1 VVVVG
6 AGKSALDCANW
17 AAERGRS
24 VTLLFRK
31 PHWMFP
37 RYVLDRIRF
46 DRIVITRFS
55 EIFLRYHRQSLFERL
70 LHGPGRFLVMLWWA
84 GIERLSPRMV
94 GMPREFVPETPLPFG
109 YENAGV
115 GGEFFTN
122 LNRGRIVAKRAQI
135 RRFAGPEEIELD
147 GGEKITS
154 DLVIMA
160 TGWRQGVSFLD
171 AELRERVQKQGQ
183 FRLYR
188 SILPPTEPRLGFIGY
203 ASSTACQFTSEIG
216 AHWLSQCFRGELVL
230 PSAAE
235 MDAEIERVR
244 RWMTE
249 TFPARDQGYF
259 IGPYLGHYTDEL
271 LRDMGLSVRRASSV
285 IREYFGP
292 LWSSRY
298 RTISEER
305 RRARMSDDEAVAS

>member
-1 VVVVG
+1 MG
-6 AGKSALDCANW
+6 SRSAASN
-17 AAERGRS
+17 G
-24 VTLLFRK
+24 
-31 PHWMFP
+31 
-37 RYVLDRIRF
+37 
-46 DRIVITRFS
+46 
-55 EIFLRYHRQSLFERL
+55 
-70 LHGPGRFLVMLWWA
+70 
-84 GIERLSPRMV
+84 
-94 GMPREFVPETPLPFG
+94 
-109 YENAGV
+109 
-115 GGEFFTN
+115 
-122 LNRGRIVAKRAQI
+122 
-135 RRFAGPEEIELD
+135 
-147 GGEKITS
+147 
-154 DLVIMA
+154 
-160 TGWRQGVSFLD
+160 
-171 AELRERVQKQGQ
+171 AELSTGCRRTGVVSHLIRWDWGTPKWLPGKVSHLRR
-183 FRLYR
+183 RLTCF
-188 SILPPTEPRLGFIGY
+188 PP
-203 ASSTACQFTSEIG
+203 SSTACQFTSEIG
-216 AHWLSQCFRGELVL
+216 AHWLSQCFRGELAL